1 MPTPTPNSQFQVDNE
16 PGDDL
21 NGHRAKTPIISAIVS
36 SSAVIIIWT
45 LIFLTW
51 LWKQYKKRI
60 RAKRRAAKGLP
71 PKIDKAKKPAP
82 TFILPP
88 DPAVITGQREPGER
102 VIPTKHH
109 SIDKY
114 RDQDNDEDKDKG
126 TTSASIELNE
136 RSRPITESGARDEM
150 LARQIFS
157 KHSPLDPPR
166 HEKRHSR
173 QASK

>member
-1 MPTPTPNSQFQVDNE
+1 
-16 PGDDL
+16 
-21 NGHRAKTPIISAIVS
+21 
-36 SSAVIIIWT
+36 VIAIWT
-45 LIFLTW
+45 LIFASW
-51 LWKQYKKRI
+51 LYKQYQKRI

-71 PKIDKAKKPAP
+71 PKIKKPKKPPP

-109 SIDKY
+109 SLDNKDKDKD
-114 RDQDNDEDKDKG
+114 REEDKDNNG

-166 HEKRHSR
+166 HDKRHSR
-173 QASK
+173 QASKCTSLLCYPSCSAHIGLSATPKD